1 MRHKEFLRTPPSR
14 VAIPHP
20 ASPAGVPNP
29 VSSDFEPGE
38 DYFTA
43 RREPFGDLRLLLRIG
58 PLRFALTGLAPG
70 QHETLARRFRPFV
83 DRCAGTP
90 AADLTVRFVQ
100 AGVNGFL
107 APPREETEIY
117 RMGRRAAGTRIAIWS
132 YEFAGS
138 ADAQTGRAEL
148 ALVVAGGPAF
158 ERGAENFLRVLTA
171 LQVLDHGGLLVHGA
185 GIVRR
190 GRAHVFFG
198 PSGSGK
204 TTVLRLVLGFAV
216 PEAGTIRLGGETVSA
231 AGRLLVPPE
240 ERGLAVVFQD
250 LALWPH
256 LTVRGNL
263 AFGLAAR
270 SARSRE
276 RESRIAA
283 MLERLGIADKAD
295 RYPGG
300 LSGGERQR
308 VAIARAL
315 VLEPRALL
323 LDEPLSNLDVT
334 LKREL
339 LVLFRELFR
348 ESGST
353 TLYVTHDLREA
364 ASLGDRIAVM
374 ESGQI
379 AQVGNLYDLRA
390 APASAFVRSLIEDLH

>member
-1 MRHKEFLRTPPSR
+1 MTA
-14 VAIPHP
+14 AICLDD
-20 ASPAGVPNP
+20 V
-29 VSSDFEPGE
+29 
-38 DYFTA
+38 
-43 RREPFGDLRLLLRIG
+43 
-58 PLRFALTGLAPG
+58 
-70 QHETLARRFRPFV
+70 RFRYD
-83 DRCAGTP
+83 DRVVLSTFHLA
-90 AADLTVRFVQ
+90 
-100 AGVNGFL
+100 VNDG
-107 APPREETEIY
+107 EV
-117 RMGRRAAGTRIAIWS
+117 
-132 YEFAGS
+132 
-138 ADAQTGRAEL
+138 L
-148 ALVVAGGPAF
+148 AL
-158 ERGAENFLRVLTA
+158 L
-171 LQVLDHGGLLVHGA
+171 
-185 GIVRR
+185 
-190 GRAHVFFG
+190 G